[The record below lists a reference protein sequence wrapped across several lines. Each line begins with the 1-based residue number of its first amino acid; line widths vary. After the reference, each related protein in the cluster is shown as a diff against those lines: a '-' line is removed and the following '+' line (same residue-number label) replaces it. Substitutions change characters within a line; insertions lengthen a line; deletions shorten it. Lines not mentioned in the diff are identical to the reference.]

1 MTAMPNIKQLLNLS
15 PVLTIVGTILVAL
28 IAAYAAYSSEKRQ
41 RRRTLYAQAYQD
53 ILAWGEMLYR
63 IRRRGKTK
71 KEADELV
78 NRFHDL
84 QEKILYNQGWIS
96 TESLWLGR
104 AYQKLVFKIKSSLED
119 PIIDAWQ
126 HPLTPRWKSL
136 KAALSSTERTEETA
150 IFNEINKE
158 SRRFLRDVRWQ
169 LSWWRAP
176 RLLLMLRN
184 IYWSHWRKKK

>member
-1 MTAMPNIKQLLNLS
+1 MPNIKQLLNLS
-15 PVLTIVGTILVAL
+15 PILTIVGTILVAL
-28 IAAYAAYSSEKRQ
+28 IVAYAAYSSEKRQ

-71 KEADELV
+71 READVLV
-78 NRFHDL
+78 DRFHEL
-84 QEKILYNQGWIS
+84 QEKILYNQGWIY

-104 AYQKLVFKIKSSLED
+104 AYQKLVTKIKASLED

-126 HPLTPRWKSL
+126 RPLTPRWKSL
-136 KAALSSTERTEETA
+136 KTALSSTERSK
-150 IFNEINKE
+150 EIATFDEIDKE

-176 RLLLMLRN
+176 RFLLMLRN